1 MFGPWFLPTLL
12 FVVLSPGVLVTLPPK
27 GKPMVVLAVHAV
39 IFAILFT
46 VLRQYRVFEG
56 FVDASGN
63 VMNFAD
69 LALPKAGFKNQAGFV
84 DMCPNGKPK
93 VNGVCA
99 Q

>member
-39 IFAILFT
+39 LFAILFT
-46 VLRQYRVFEG
+46 VLREYRVFEG

-63 VMNFAD
+63 VMHFAD
-69 LALPKAGFKNQAGFV
+69 LALPKKNAAGFANPCGAKGQ
-84 DMCPNGKPK
+84 PP
-93 VNGVCA
+93 CA

>member
-39 IFAILFT
+39 LFAVLFM
-46 VLRQYRVFEG
+46 VLRQYRMFEG

-63 VMNFAD
+63 VLHFAD
-69 LALPKAGFKNQAGFV
+69 LGLPKKDKSGFANPCGAKGQPPCG
-84 DMCPNGKPK
+84 
-93 VNGVCA
+93 

>member
-39 IFAILFT
+39 VFAVLLT

-69 LALPKAGFKNQAGFV
+69 LALPKAGFKNQAGFANP
-84 DMCPNGKPK
+84 CGGKGQPP
-93 VNGVCA
+93 CA

>member
-39 IFAILFT
+39 LFAILFT

-56 FVDASGN
+56 FYDASGN
-63 VMNFAD
+63 AVGAAVLGLPAVKAPFQNKSGFAN
-69 LALPKAGFKNQAGFV
+69 PCG
-84 DMCPNGKPK
+84 GKGQPPC
-93 VNGVCA
+93 G

>member
-39 IFAILFT
+39 LFAILFM
-46 VLRQYRVFEG
+46 VLRQYRMFEG

-63 VMNFAD
+63 AMPSLGLPGVKAPFQNKSGFAN
-69 LALPKAGFKNQAGFV
+69 PCG
-84 DMCPNGKPK
+84 GKGQPPC
-93 VNGVCA
+93 G

>member
-39 IFAILFT
+39 VFAILFT

-63 VMNFAD
+63 VMHFAD
-69 LALPKAGFKNQAGFV
+69 LALPKAGFKNQNQAGFANP
-84 DMCPNGKPK
+84 CGGKGQPP
-93 VNGVCA
+93 CA

>member
-1 MFGPWFLPTLL
+1 VVSLVITVLTLL
-12 FVVLSPGVLVTLPPK
+12 FVYEMVLLQQYKVVHA
-27 GKPMVVLAVHAV
+27 VLAVHAV
-39 IFAILFT
+39 LFAILFT

-69 LALPKAGFKNQAGFV
+69 LALPKAGFKNKAGFM
-84 DMCPNGKPK
+84 DMCPDGKPK

-99 Q
+99 M